1 MSNAAITA
9 ETAITEHP
17 ECGGGF
23 ILVLG
28 LYRCDAC
35 GHRLTVN
42 GTPPRQTRE
51 QPYRAPAEILGR
63 YLAKKAA

>member
-1 MSNAAITA
+1 MTAAATSNVRSV
-9 ETAITEHP
+9 TEHP
-17 ECGGGF
+17 ACGGGSVR
-23 ILVLG
+23 VLG
-28 LYRCDAC
+28 LHRCPGC

-63 YLAKKAA
+63 RLAKRAA

>member
-17 ECGGGF
+17 ECGGGTV
-23 ILVLG
+23 LVLR
-28 LYRCDAC
+28 LYRCPGC
-35 GHRLTVN
+35 GHRVAVN

-51 QPYRAPAEILGR
+51 QPHRAAAEILGR